1 MTATISGDGTST
13 LINLTTSGNTVL
25 GDASTDTLNV
35 GNGGLVK
42 DASGNVGI
50 GTTSPAAKLDVFGAA
65 GSIGLKV
72 RGGGNT
78 GINILDI
85 ADVGGSG
92 PFVVNAS
99 GNVGIGTSSPATKL
113 DVNGPIRVG
122 SLDPLYFGGT
132 TNYITGSNGSNYL
145 TFITNN
151 TERARIDS
159 SGNLLVGTTSGSPK
173 GLFYQSAD
181 AVGLNVR
188 NANAS
193 NTNHVFG
200 VSADRN
206 TTNNTYYFIR
216 CDVVGVAYRFQ
227 VADSG
232 NVTNTNNSYGAISDI
247 KLKENIIDATP
258 KLEQLNRVRV
268 VNYNFI
274 GNEQKQLGVVAQ
286 ELEQIF
292 PGMVEESIDRD
303 AEGND
308 LGTTTKS
315 VKYSVFVPM
324 LVKAIQEQQA
334 LITTLTDRITALE
347 AKG

>member
-13 LINLTTSGNTVL
+13 LINLTTSGNTIL

-50 GTTSPAAKLDVFGAA
+50 GTASPTKPLEVYNTTESTVWA
-65 GSIGLKV
+65 
-72 RGGGNT
+72 RTTT
-78 GINILDI
+78 GISLLR
-85 ADVGGSG
+85 AGGTG
-92 PFVVNAS
+92 GDF
-99 GNVGIGTSSPATKL
+99 
-113 DVNGPIRVG
+113 
-122 SLDPLYFGGT
+122 YFGIDNSTAGGFGQGNYSRLLYST
-132 TNYITGSNGSNYL
+132 GAYPMVFSTNA
-145 TFITNN
+145 
-151 TERARIDS
+151 TERMRIDS

-334 LITTLTDRITALE
+334 LIITLTDRITALE
-347 AKG
+347 NK